1 MKELNDFRDFLN
13 ENKGI
18 AADYADRILGAG
30 EFVDPMELIDFYAN
44 NLDDLPEPM
53 EADLFMANLDDIKAM
68 VMQENELH
76 EGTWS
81 LGTLDS
87 MKDVMQGL
95 ANIRDKADLAMDPN
109 NKGKGFVDGFKMA
122 LNNEAFDARM
132 YRVFGDDSFHDYIA
146 AARREAEVGNFD
158 GAKNALGDALA
169 RAAELFDYQYK
180 YENENL
186 EEGEVEEG
194 LGDKLMA
201 KFRNKRA
208 AKKEKERFTKGLDM
222 KDFRGKGP
230 VDIEPEFTA
239 GLEENDAVLDELL
252 NERAPYRNPEIPVDK
267 VLQVLQD
274 FYVRD
279 LTRLKQE
286 LERSSG
292 EPTAQPGFK
301 AKLEDMMAKLASF
314 GGSSLEDVEARVKL
328 KEGIDEVSESMG
340 IFKEI
345 DAMIGSIKDQMNPD
359 DAFDSL
365 VSEFEAISGGTKLLH
380 RALKNISLDNNLME
394 EKDEE

>member
-1 MKELNDFRDFLN
+1 MKELNNFRKF
-13 ENKGI
+13 I
-18 AADYADRILGAG
+18 
-30 EFVDPMELIDFYAN
+30 
-44 NLDDLPEPM
+44 
-53 EADLFMANLDDIKAM
+53 
-68 VMQENELH
+68 QENELH

-87 MKDVMQGL
+87 MKAVMQGL

-146 AARREAEVGNFD
+146 AARREANVGNFD

-169 RAAELFDYQYK
+169 RGAELFDAQYK

-186 EEGEVEEG
+186 EEGEELEENDAV
-194 LGDKLMA
+194 LDEIVDESFIGDLA
-201 KFRNKRA
+201 TRIRKRKA

-222 KDFRGKGP
+222 KRDGAPAIDPDFTK
-230 VDIEPEFTA
+230 
-239 GLEENDAVLDELL
+239 GLEENDAVLDEM
-252 NERAPYRNPEIPVDK
+252 
-267 VLQVLQD
+267 
-274 FYVRD
+274 
-279 LTRLKQE
+279 
-286 LERSSG
+286 
-292 EPTAQPGFK
+292 AQ
-301 AKLEDMMAKLASF
+301 
-314 GGSSLEDVEARVKL
+314 
-328 KEGIDEVSESMG
+328 SMG

-345 DAMIGSIKDQMNPD
+345 DAMVGSIKDQMSPD

-380 RALKNISLDNNLME
+380 QALKNISLDNNLME
-394 EKDEE
+394 EKEEE

>member
-1 MKELNDFRDFLN
+1 MSKIYIMKELNDFRKFL
-13 ENKGI
+13 
-18 AADYADRILGAG
+18 
-30 EFVDPMELIDFYAN
+30 
-44 NLDDLPEPM
+44 
-53 EADLFMANLDDIKAM
+53 
-68 VMQENELH
+68 QENELH

-81 LGTLDS
+81 LGSVDQMETVLT
-87 MKDVMQGL
+87 GL

-122 LNNEAFDARM
+122 LGNEAFDARM

-146 AARREAEVGNFD
+146 MARREAEVGNFD

-169 RAAELFDYQYK
+169 RGEELLKYQQD
-180 YENENL
+180 YENDRF
-186 EEGEVEEG
+186 EEGQVEEG

-239 GLEENDAVLDELL
+239 GLEENDEVL
-252 NERAPYRNPEIPVDK
+252 
-267 VLQVLQD
+267 
-274 FYVRD
+274 
-279 LTRLKQE
+279 
-286 LERSSG
+286 
-292 EPTAQPGFK
+292 
-301 AKLEDMMAKLASF
+301 
-314 GGSSLEDVEARVKL
+314 
-328 KEGIDEVSESMG
+328 DEVSESIG
-340 IFKEI
+340 IFKDI